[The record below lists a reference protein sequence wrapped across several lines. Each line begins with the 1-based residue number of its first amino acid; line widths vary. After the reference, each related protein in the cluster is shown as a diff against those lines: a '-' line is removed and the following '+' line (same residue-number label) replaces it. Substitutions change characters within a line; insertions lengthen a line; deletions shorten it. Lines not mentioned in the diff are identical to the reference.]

1 MTDARPFSDGPDGN
15 RAPGLD
21 AFEAVLHRRRSV
33 RAFRPDP
40 VPEDLLAEV
49 LDDAAQ
55 APSWSNTRPYMLAI
69 ATGERAERVRA
80 AYAAEFDRS
89 AAAQRG
95 DKAAM
100 AKLALTGGMPDGD
113 YKVWAPYPADLR
125 MRSVRLGKALYTH
138 IGIPRG
144 DKAARDAY
152 NRRNGEAFG
161 APVIGFVLVHSGLMP
176 FAAMDAGLMLQTLF
190 LSATAHGLATCPIG
204 MLAAWRRPIDAEFD
218 VPEDYKLIT
227 GFALGYADEEAPINV
242 FRADHDPI
250 GLVPPREG

>member
-1 MTDARPFSDGPDGN
+1 MADADAPSIAPDF
-15 RAPGLD
+15 D
-21 AFEAVLHRRRSV
+21 AVLHARRSV
-33 RAFRPDP
+33 RAFRPDA
-40 VPEDLLAEV
+40 VPEELLTQV

-69 ATGERAERVRA
+69 ASGQRAERVRD

-95 DKAAM
+95 DKAAT
-100 AKLALTGGMPDGD
+100 AKLAATGALPDGD
-113 YKVWAPYPADLR
+113 FKVWAPYPGDLR

-144 DKAARDAY
+144 DKVARDAY

-204 MLAAWRRPIDAEFD
+204 MLAAWRRPIDAEFE
-218 VPEDYKLIT
+218 VPQEYKLIT
-227 GFALGYADEEAPINV
+227 GFAMGYEADETINA
-242 FRADHDPI
+242 FRAEHAPI
-250 GLVPPREG
+250 GLVPAREG

>member
-1 MTDARPFSDGPDGN
+1 MTDTAPSAAGSD
-15 RAPGLD
+15 D
-21 AFEAVLHRRRSV
+21 AVDTGFDAVLHRRRSV

-40 VPEDLLAEV
+40 VPEELLAEV
-49 LDDAAQ
+49 LGDAAQ

-89 AAAQRG
+89 AAAQHG

-161 APVIGFVLVHSGLMP
+161 APVVGFVLVHSGLMP

-204 MLAAWRRPIDAEFD
+204 MLAAWRRPIDAEFE

-227 GFALGYADEEAPINV
+227 GFALGYADEEASINV

-250 GLVPPREG
+250 GLVPPREH

>member
-1 MTDARPFSDGPDGN
+1 MTDTAPSAAGSD
-15 RAPGLD
+15 D
-21 AFEAVLHRRRSV
+21 ALGTGFDAVLHRRRSV

-40 VPEDLLAEV
+40 VPEELLAEV
-49 LDDAAQ
+49 LGDAAQ

-100 AKLALTGGMPDGD
+100 AKLALSGGVPDGD

-190 LSATAHGLATCPIG
+190 LSATAHGLGSCPIG
-204 MLAAWRRPIDAEFD
+204 MLAAWRRPVDAEFE
-218 VPEDYKLIT
+218 VPEDYRLIT
-227 GFALGYADEEAPINV
+227 GFALGYADEEASINV

-250 GLVPPREG
+250 GLVPPREH